1 MRDRSLLSI
10 WGKRLRDARK
20 AAGLTQLELAVLLGT
35 IQEQISR
42 WECGVYAP
50 VDEMRPRIAK
60 ALGVTVL
67 DLFPYPGENGN
78 GDEAAA

>member
-1 MRDRSLLSI
+1 MSDRTLRSI

-20 AAGLTQLELAVLLGT
+20 AAGLSQLQLADDIGT

-50 VDEMRPRIAK
+50 VDAMRPRLAR
-60 ALGVTVL
+60 ALGVTVA
-67 DLFPYPGENGN
+67 DLFPYPDNDDNG
-78 GDEAAA
+78 EAAA